1 MVRIVKSRLLKKML
15 FPIIVAIIV
24 IILWQ
29 VLVLN
34 LLENGVIS
42 SFAALILLCLFYA
55 VIGAFVILSIRTIF
69 KRVKL
74 IISED
79 ESGDINIK
87 EKEKLDRL
95 QNRDDEIGEM
105 VSSVTHS
112 IRSLSDVLAGIK
124 NASERLEVVIG
135 KFDVLFGDMAQA
147 IEENATCTS
156 TISQNV
162 SVQRREILEMLAEVE
177 NISTSIVDIS
187 QEMEKLGL
195 IAKNM
200 LEYDETAVGKVG
212 ELTALSKEGS
222 KVIQDVKIQTIQTN
236 ETMQKIGL
244 VTEFIS
250 GIAKQTNLL
259 ALNASIEAA
268 CAGEHG
274 KGFSVVAEEI
284 RKLAEQSKGTV
295 EQINNIIELI
305 INSSNENVQ
314 SAELVFEA
322 FEKQAAKID
331 ETKTML
337 QLLNEEF
344 NKMNEVAEKVEK
356 DISVLLH
363 NREQIT
369 NASISLKEA
378 GDENTESVEKAV
390 CSMEKLKR
398 IAGECVAE
406 KEEIVHVSNG
416 LIGYINKFGKRIKK
430 TMRGDRN
437 V

>member
-1 MVRIVKSRLLKKML
+1 MKSRLLKKML
-15 FPIIVAIIV
+15 LPIIVAIIV

-42 SFAALILLCLFYA
+42 SFTALILLCLFYA
-55 VIGAFVILSIRTIF
+55 VIGAFAILSIRTIF
-69 KRVKL
+69 ERVKL

-79 ESGDINIK
+79 GTGDINNK
-87 EKEKLDRL
+87 EKEKLERL

-105 VSSVTHS
+105 VSAVTHS

-124 NASERLEVVIG
+124 NASEKLKVVVG
-135 KFDVLFGDMAQA
+135 KFDVLFGDMAQV
-147 IEENATCTS
+147 IEENAACTS

-162 SVQRREILEMLAEVE
+162 STQGYEILEMQMEVE
-177 NISTSIVDIS
+177 NISTSIIDIS
-187 QEMEKLGL
+187 QEMKKLGL

-212 ELTALSKEGS
+212 ELTVLSKEGS

-236 ETMQKIGL
+236 ETIRKIGL

-268 CAGEHG
+268 RAGEHG

-284 RKLAEQSKGTV
+284 RKLAEQSKGAV
-295 EQINNIIELI
+295 EQINSIIELI

-322 FEKQAAKID
+322 FEKQATKID

-363 NREQIT
+363 NRDQIT

-390 CSMEKLKR
+390 CSMEKLKKV
-398 IAGECVAE
+398 ADECVDE

-430 TMRGDRN
+430 TMQG
-437 V
+437 

>member
-1 MVRIVKSRLLKKML
+1 MKSRLLKKML

-42 SFAALILLCLFYA
+42 SFTALILLCLFYA
-55 VIGAFVILSIRTIF
+55 VIGVFAIFSIRTIF

-79 ESGDINIK
+79 ESGDINNK
-87 EKEKLDRL
+87 EKEKLERL

-105 VSSVTHS
+105 VSSLTHS

-124 NASERLEVVIG
+124 NASEKLEIVVG

-147 IEENATCTS
+147 IEENAACTS

-162 SVQRREILEMLAEVE
+162 SAQGHEILEMQVEVE
-177 NISTSIVDIS
+177 NISTSIIDIS

-200 LEYDETAVGKVG
+200 LEYDETAVDKVG

-222 KVIQDVKIQTIQTN
+222 KIIQDVKVQTIQTN

-268 CAGEHG
+268 RAGEHG

-284 RKLAEQSKGTV
+284 RKLAEQSNGAV
-295 EQINNIIELI
+295 EQINSIIELI

-322 FEKQAAKID
+322 FEKQATKID

-344 NKMNEVAEKVEK
+344 SKMNEVAVKVEK

-363 NREQIT
+363 NRERIT

-378 GDENTESVEKAV
+378 GDGNTESVERAV
-390 CSMEKLKR
+390 CSMEKLKK
-398 IAGECVAE
+398 IADECVAE

-430 TMRGDRN
+430 TMQGDRN